1 MSRLFAFGCSFTNYR
16 WMTWADI
23 LGVNFDH
30 YQNWGQ
36 SGAGNTYIFNSI
48 MEADQRH
55 HFAAGDTV
63 IVCWTNVTREDRYVK
78 DRGWIT
84 LGNVTSSPIFTKE
97 FIADAVCERGYLIRD
112 LAMIKA
118 AKTFLQH
125 SGVRWRFLAM
135 CPLTQPDPWDDK
147 KISDWDVCDL
157 YKDVIDSISPSYMQV
172 LGHGYWQH
180 DQHKRYRYAEGG
192 VDYHPTSEEHLLY
205 LDTVLPGWVTDS
217 ALRDKIAATAVV
229 MNKRA
234 NGSCVQPRL

>member
-1 MSRLFAFGCSFTNYR
+1 MTRLFAFGCSFTNYR

-23 LGVNFDH
+23 MGTQYDQ
-30 YQNWGQ
+30 YYNWGQ
-36 SGAGNTYIFNSI
+36 SGAGNNFIFNSV

-55 HFAAGDTV
+55 NFGPGDTV
-63 IVCWTNVTREDRYVK
+63 LVCWTNVTREDRYVK
-78 DRGWIT
+78 GRGWIT

-118 AKTFLQH
+118 TQSYLQH
-125 SGVRWRFLAM
+125 SEATWKFMAM

-147 KISDWDVCDL
+147 KMHDQDVCDL
-157 YKDVIDSISPSYMQV
+157 YNDVLAAVSVSFTEV

-180 DQHKRYRYAEGG
+180 NIKQRYRYADGG
-192 VDYHPTSEEHLLY
+192 VDYHPTTQEHLLY
-205 LDTVLPGWVTDS
+205 LDTVLPNWMTNND
-217 ALRDKIAATAVV
+217 LRQQIAANALI

-234 NGSCVQPRL
+234 NGSCTQPRL